1 MILFDLDGTL
11 TDSQKGITGSIQYAL
26 EKFGIPAPDQSEL
39 VKFIGPP
46 LKESFEE
53 HYQVD
58 GALAVKYYR
67 ERFVDQKAM
76 LENEV
81 YPGVI
86 EMLKALKDHGKTLA
100 VATAK
105 PTVYSRIIL
114 EHFELWPYFSD
125 LQGSE
130 LDMTLTEKSD
140 VIRVLLARWPQVK
153 KENITMVGDRGP
165 DMIGAKENGIRG
177 IGVTYGYGSRKE
189 LEETGASEI
198 VSTAQELIPILI

>member
-1 MILFDLDGTL
+1 M
-11 TDSQKGITGSIQYAL
+11 
-26 EKFGIPAPDQSEL
+26 GIPAPDQSEL
-39 VKFIGPP
+39 VRFIGPP
-46 LKESFEE
+46 LKESLEE
-53 HYQVD
+53 HYHVD

-67 ERFVDQKAM
+67 ERFVDQKGM

-86 EMLKALKDHGKTLA
+86 ETLRTLKDSGKILA

-114 EHFELWPYFSD
+114 EYFELWPYFSD

-140 VIRVLLARWPQVK
+140 IIRVLLARWPQRTK
-153 KENITMVGDRGP
+153 
-165 DMIGAKENGIRG
+165 
-177 IGVTYGYGSRKE
+177 
-189 LEETGASEI
+189 
-198 VSTAQELIPILI
+198 